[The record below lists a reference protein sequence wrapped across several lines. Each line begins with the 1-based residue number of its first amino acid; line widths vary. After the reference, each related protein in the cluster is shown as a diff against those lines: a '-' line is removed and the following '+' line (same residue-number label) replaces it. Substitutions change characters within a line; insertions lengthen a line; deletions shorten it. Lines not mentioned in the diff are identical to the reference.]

1 MIMHSSTLHAFTG
14 SPLLSH
20 TKNAREEKG
29 ERRGEPGKYN
39 VLLDVDTMYCAY
51 NAETEESVETGGVR
65 CECVS

>member
-39 VLLDVDTMYCAY
+39 VLLDVDTMNCTMLRQK
-51 NAETEESVETGGVR
+51 NLWKQVE
-65 CECVS
+65 